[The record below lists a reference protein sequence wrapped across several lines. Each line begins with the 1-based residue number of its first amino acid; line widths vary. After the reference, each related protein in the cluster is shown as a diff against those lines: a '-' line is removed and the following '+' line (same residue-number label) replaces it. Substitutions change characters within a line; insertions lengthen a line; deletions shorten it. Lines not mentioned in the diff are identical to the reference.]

1 MGKSINIVSVTK
13 DTIDSVV
20 SEFTTNVNKYYNKT
34 DKFVN
39 VHFESPFS
47 IGDVIRL
54 DPDKIAEEK
63 WLWCYSINKIASEF
77 AFITDT
83 KHAISLCF
91 YISKLTLKIDENGI
105 CEALADLSYIDPI
118 TQESKCCSAWMHGA
132 NLKYFMSAEDYDS
145 HPFEFDTI
153 FPYAIG
159 TEFFN
164 DRTINHHEHSTFGWE
179 LNKIR
184 YYQFNVTGFKHIN
197 GSFYIQNYWFDLGQ
211 YHFDWTQSIKEF
223 RSNGWTSNVFA
234 IRYKNRKNKVTGSL
248 ITQTIRNIYPVDEM
262 NEHITPNMYYHY
274 LLNTDASKHDI
285 DVTGYLLRSLGF
297 DSTGSKYKEF
307 KKLAEGNIPE
317 EEPKSKP
324 KRNISKRKTKVETIL
339 AGLSD
344 KQKEEMLK
352 LLTQ

>member
-1 MGKSINIVSVTK
+1 MEKSLNIISATNKTIN
-13 DTIDSVV
+13 SVV

-34 DKFVN
+34 GKFVN

-105 CEALADLSYIDPI
+105 CEALADLDCIDPV

-132 NLKYFMSAEDYDS
+132 KLKYFKIAEDYKS

-159 TEFFN
+159 TEFYN
-164 DRTINHHEHSTFGWE
+164 DKTVCHHKRSTFLWE

-184 YYQFNVTGFKHIN
+184 YYQFNIKGFRHVN
-197 GSFYIQNYWFDLGQ
+197 GNFYIQDYWFDLGQ
-211 YHFDWTQSIKEF
+211 YHFDWTQSIKKF
-223 RSNGWTSNVFA
+223 KVNGWTSNVFTT
-234 IRYKNRKNKVTGSL
+234 RYSSHKNK
-248 ITQTIRNIYPVDEM
+248 ITKETSRNIYPVDEM
-262 NEHITPNMYYHY
+262 NEHITPNMYHNY
-274 LLNTDASKHDI
+274 LLNKDPSRLDI
-285 DVTGYLLRSLGF
+285 EVTGYLLRDLGF
-297 DSTGSKYKEF
+297 DSTGDKYEAF
-307 KKLAEGNIPE
+307 KKIAEDNVPKE
-317 EEPKSKP
+317 KSKSKS
-324 KRNISKRKTKVETIL
+324 KRNTTKRKTKVENIL

>member
-1 MGKSINIVSVTK
+1 MEKSLNIISTTNKTIN
-13 DTIDSVV
+13 SVV

-132 NLKYFMSAEDYDS
+132 KLKYFKSAEDYKP

-159 TEFFN
+159 TEFYN
-164 DRTINHHEHSTFGWE
+164 DRTVNHHEHSTFLWE

-184 YYQFNVTGFKHIN
+184 YYQFNIKGFRHVN
-197 GSFYIQNYWFDLGQ
+197 GTFYIQNYWFDLGQ
-211 YHFDWTQSIKEF
+211 YHFDWTQSIKKF
-223 RSNGWTSNVFA
+223 KVNGWTSNVFTT
-234 IRYKNRKNKVTGSL
+234 RYSSHKNK
-248 ITQTIRNIYPVDEM
+248 ITKETSRNIYPVDEM
-262 NEHITPNMYYHY
+262 NEHITPNMYHNY
-274 LLNTDASKHDI
+274 LLNKDSSRHDI
-285 DVTGYLLRSLGF
+285 EVTGYLLRDLGF
-297 DSTGSKYKEF
+297 DSTGDKYEAF
-307 KKLAEGNIPE
+307 KKIAEDNVPKE
-317 EEPKSKP
+317 KSKS
-324 KRNISKRKTKVETIL
+324 KRNTTKRKTKVENIL
-339 AGLSD
+339 DGLSD